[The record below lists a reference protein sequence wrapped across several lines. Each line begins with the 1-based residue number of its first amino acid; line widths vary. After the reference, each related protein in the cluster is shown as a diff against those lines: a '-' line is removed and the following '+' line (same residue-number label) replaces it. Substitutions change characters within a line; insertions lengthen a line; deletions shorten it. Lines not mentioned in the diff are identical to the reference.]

1 MEENSKSL
9 NNSKDSQS
17 NKDMTFK
24 ASPIGNDLNLG
35 GVDTTNMDIDLQ
47 PSYNYED
54 HFGASAGRRRN
65 SSITSSDGDLLTNNL
80 EGKSDG
86 DHPSD
91 GNRNIEAISNFYPNG
106 IQQSSNYAST
116 SRSDDHEDQRD
127 NNDRHDGAATMDQ
140 SRDQE
145 RKILLLMLLAQ
156 VCALHDSTP
165 KTFTVHVL
173 DLYRRGILGYESIGF
188 MFDMGLLPT
197 LSPPSSPSSGDGRE
211 REKTLEKD
219 IHPNIAHESN
229 ASLFQSHRI
238 EDNERDIKGGDE
250 GASGKTEQIQS
261 KTIDENL
268 PNAIIPYQ
276 KTGVSSSKFKCERI
290 QKLSQLAINRPQAS
304 DQDREKEVQAIF
316 QFLEQQEQEE
326 LLSKRK
332 KNDHINKLDGA
343 ILDSRGQ
350 NSIPHPPYSR
360 GASSS
365 TQSSW
370 SVEHHP
376 LSLSR
381 YSRDFVQ
388 KKLLAAGSFGQVFSA
403 MNKLDNSEYAIKRV
417 AFSAQGYDTQHVDF
431 VIREVQCLAK
441 LQHENVVRYYQSWL
455 EPSWMPGSAATQL
468 IDDIDKDSY
477 GAEDSDGISDTSPK
491 IEHKRLLIDI
501 ERLVLND
508 GDNDNVIQSIEQQI
522 LFDEQS
528 RDKKF
533 DAGAGLSAWSFE
545 GSASGVDDD
554 WNQLAVHQSSRGAY
568 DSNSISTGGYGAED
582 SEYSEWTVDQSDTR
596 NRPWNFSKNS
606 SRRPHQSS
614 NRKDPNLGKRAENGR
629 KWYQICL
636 FIQMELCKPSTLADW
651 IRNRNST
658 QFHNPSSNLH
668 GRYLMSWKIFR
679 QISKGLAHVHSKHI
693 VHRDLKPANIF
704 HSIEGDFFKIGDFGL
719 SKMLK
724 TANGGLAFESESF
737 SCRENIVVPLKS
749 SIDGSGGWE
758 DPLTMGVGTSS
769 YAAPEQLES
778 ERYGAE
784 ADVFSLGLILLELFS
799 NFGSEHERASI
810 FHDCRRGKLPPTLS
824 SSSSILQDIG
834 DLILS
839 CTQIQ
844 PEKRPTSS
852 SIAQIDIF
860 SSSKVAKMQES
871 LVVGLESKLQKK
883 EKEIQV
889 MAQKLRDSEF
899 TIERQAKELRM
910 LKN

>member
-1 MEENSKSL
+1 
-9 NNSKDSQS
+9 
-17 NKDMTFK
+17 
-24 ASPIGNDLNLG
+24 
-35 GVDTTNMDIDLQ
+35 
-47 PSYNYED
+47 
-54 HFGASAGRRRN
+54 
-65 SSITSSDGDLLTNNL
+65 
-80 EGKSDG
+80 
-86 DHPSD
+86 
-91 GNRNIEAISNFYPNG
+91 
-106 IQQSSNYAST
+106 
-116 SRSDDHEDQRD
+116 
-127 NNDRHDGAATMDQ
+127 
-140 SRDQE
+140 
-145 RKILLLMLLAQ
+145 ML
-156 VCALHDSTP
+156 
-165 KTFTVHVL
+165 
-173 DLYRRGILGYESIGF
+173 
-188 MFDMGLLPT
+188 
-197 LSPPSSPSSGDGRE
+197 
-211 REKTLEKD
+211 
-219 IHPNIAHESN
+219 
-229 ASLFQSHRI
+229 
-238 EDNERDIKGGDE
+238 
-250 GASGKTEQIQS
+250 
-261 KTIDENL
+261 
-268 PNAIIPYQ
+268 
-276 KTGVSSSKFKCERI
+276 
-290 QKLSQLAINRPQAS
+290 
-304 DQDREKEVQAIF
+304 
-316 QFLEQQEQEE
+316 
-326 LLSKRK
+326 
-332 KNDHINKLDGA
+332 
-343 ILDSRGQ
+343 
-350 NSIPHPPYSR
+350 
-360 GASSS
+360 
-365 TQSSW
+365 
-370 SVEHHP
+370 
-376 LSLSR
+376 
-381 YSRDFVQ
+381 
-388 KKLLAAGSFGQVFSA
+388 
-403 MNKLDNSEYAIKRV
+403 
-417 AFSAQGYDTQHVDF
+417 
-431 VIREVQCLAK
+431 
-441 LQHENVVRYYQSWL
+441 
-455 EPSWMPGSAATQL
+455 PGSAATQL
-468 IDDIDKDSY
+468 VDD
-477 GAEDSDGISDTSPK
+477 DSDDGTSDTSPK
-491 IEHKRLLIDI
+491 IEHKWLLEDI

-533 DAGAGLSAWSFE
+533 VAGAGLSAWSFE
-545 GSASGVDDD
+545 GRTSGCDDD